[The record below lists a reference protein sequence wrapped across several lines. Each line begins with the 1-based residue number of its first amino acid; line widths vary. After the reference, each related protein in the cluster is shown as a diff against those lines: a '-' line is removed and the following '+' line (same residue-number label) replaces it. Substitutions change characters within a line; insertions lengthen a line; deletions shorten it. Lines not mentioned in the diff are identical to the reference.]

1 MGSHRLSG
9 PDQLAR
15 NQPPL
20 SVLLEGAPAP
30 FPLWL
35 HEPVEK
41 DRFLALWENPDA
53 LRARAVSTVGR
64 SKGFDSL
71 PTTFLR
77 SSQISL
83 QSAPRPP
90 QKARAPTVFPV
101 TPRRKRRSIKPNG
114 FTADAGGRIRNA
126 SPTAQTR
133 LRQLGRGKGALSNC
147 FSAKNH
153 SPNPVS
159 PKTPKEAGR
168 ESKNERRLCLS
179 HRQRSRRSSLPSR
192 AGRLNGPEV
201 GVQRLPAVGLRLERN
216 VRNGDQKTR
225 TVCKAVLGGGGGSLL
240 IRRWR
245 SRQCP
250 RCSASIFCS
259 LGVHW
264 PAWTGRSL
272 FWDFSLE
279 PQSAL
284 CCSVKDQGGLS
295 TLCPSAS
302 VCLF

>member
-1 MGSHRLSG
+1 M
-9 PDQLAR
+9 
-15 NQPPL
+15 
-20 SVLLEGAPAP
+20 
-30 FPLWL
+30 
-35 HEPVEK
+35 
-41 DRFLALWENPDA
+41 
-53 LRARAVSTVGR
+53 GR

-147 FSAKNH
+147 FSARNH

-225 TVCKAVLGGGGGSLL
+225 TVCKAHGLYSPWNYPGQNTGVGSHSLL
-240 IRRWR
+240 QWIFPTQGLNPGLPHCRRILYHLSHQGSPELPVPR
-245 SRQCP
+245 S
-250 RCSASIFCS
+250 
-259 LGVHW
+259 
-264 PAWTGRSL
+264 T
-272 FWDFSLE
+272 
-279 PQSAL
+279 
-284 CCSVKDQGGLS
+284 
-295 TLCPSAS
+295 
-302 VCLF
+302 